1 MGWVS
6 IPGPSRLISG
16 ASCFRP
22 QRQATSCQETSAS
35 QVQGPRVQSC
45 GQPRLLLPGSPSS
58 SASPGLWR
66 RHTTCSSDLR
76 PVPHLAAGPTLRDF
90 LQDFKSLII
99 PSILPNFP
107 FLSPLHLISLQHC
120 FLIRTRTEP
129 SDLCEPHQRPPSF
142 ICFPSQTFLR
152 FLSSHPFSSPL
163 PRPRLLSHRG
173 HLQPCYNIQ
182 RTRSCPHVM
191 RLLRCIPHS

>member
-142 ICFPSQTFLR
+142 MFSFTNFSPFPQ
-152 FLSSHPFSSPL
+152 L
-163 PRPRLLSHRG
+163 PPV
-173 HLQPCYNIQ
+173 LQPPAPPPASLSPRAPPTMLQYTEDPLMSS
-182 RTRSCPHVM
+182 RDEAS
-191 RLLRCIPHS
+191 